1 MHVCFL
7 LYWFRYMCKK
17 RHVVV
22 VVVDGYHMCKGDG
35 ESVDHHLFHFEVACA
50 LWNVFFSRFG
60 LS

>member
-1 MHVCFL
+1 
-7 LYWFRYMCKK
+7 MCKK